1 MFRLSFLAL
10 LFFSHP
16 LLAVNQPVRTEA
28 RTMAESA
35 VDPLIVEGAINKLHQ
50 IGIITDPQ
58 PWIDNVKP
66 GKFIPTADL
75 QPIVI
80 AAANKFE
87 TVETVHQ
94 ALEVL
99 HKNRILSNVDKWTSD
114 LIGKP
119 KAASGVVGLLF
130 IALSKHIN

>member
-1 MFRLSFLAL
+1 MIRLSFLAFFL
-10 LFFSHP
+10 CLQPLF
-16 LLAVNQPVRTEA
+16 AVYQATQTEA
-28 RTMAESA
+28 RTMAESS
-35 VDPLIVEGAINKLHQ
+35 VDPVILEEAITKLHQ
-50 IGIITDPQ
+50 VGVINDPQ
-58 PWIDNVKP
+58 HWIDNVKP

-87 TVETVHQ
+87 SVETVQQ

-114 LIGKP
+114 LISKP

-130 IALSKHIN
+130 IALSKNIN